1 MQIKLSFIKDPL
13 KLPKRFEILERQMK
27 NLGGE
32 LSKVVRKIESASDHV
47 EDLLSKINVGGTGQF
62 QLFEGE
68 SGSGKTTFLRT
79 LPHFFENIY
88 SHAFNQYDSFEFMIE
103 EIVRSSHIQKFRIF
117 IIDERDNPEIDKV
130 ELRKF
135 FEKLRVLFRT
145 QEGQVLIIWPITD
158 KEASQQISEI
168 AWKVGK
174 DSISPN
180 SGPIYKFNGLPKQDY
195 FDVAEDTI
203 RSLNNGESL
212 DSFGITR
219 EISTTLLKDC
229 DTIGHFYSKVE
240 DIAIE
245 INEKTWKIL
254 EEKVKPKIWVLLPGD
269 SSKEL
274 DRTVRSLTQGI
285 DSKVDIDRMCA
296 YLDDD
301 SNPSAYLND
310 WRSRRADAGFL
321 FRFLD
326 VRLFGISPNLAL
338 AAARVHGNDIVKNS
352 LKKKSESKK
361 ICHELV
367 RRSEFYLAMT
377 GQTDS
382 SKRSV
387 RGTKDEAQA
396 EYLRL
401 QDKARSSDKEL
412 NKALATAIQ
421 EVLEED
427 GVDNITIRCEKQEL
441 KGTNLKPDIEIDIS
455 STEVVCLEL
464 TWRTSGQEV
473 VGEIKQ
479 KQNTLSSGHIQK
491 YILEKVME
499 YVKEL
504 KI

>member
-13 KLPKRFEILERQMK
+13 RLPKRFEILERQINEM
-27 NLGGE
+27 GGE
-32 LSKVVRKIESASDHV
+32 ISKVIRKIDSASTHV

-88 SHAFNQYDSFEFMIE
+88 THAFNQFDSFEKIIE
-103 EIVRSSHIQKFRIF
+103 EIIKTKHINKFRIF
-117 IIDERDNPEIDKV
+117 VIDERDNPTIDKK
-130 ELRKF
+130 ELRIF

-145 QEGQVLIIWPITD
+145 VEGQVLIIWPITD
-158 KEASQQISEI
+158 KEAAKEISDL
-168 AWKVGK
+168 AWAVGK

-180 SGPIYKFNGLPKQDY
+180 SGPIYKFIGLPKNHY
-195 FDVAEDTI
+195 FEVADDTI

-212 DSFGITR
+212 DSFGITKD
-219 EISTTLLKDC
+219 ISNNLLKDC
-229 DTIGHFYSKVE
+229 NTIGHFYSKIE
-240 DIAIE
+240 DIAIQ

-254 EEKVKPKIWVLLPGD
+254 EEKVKPKVWILLPGD
-269 SSKEL
+269 SSIEL

-285 DSKVDIDRMCA
+285 ESKVDIDRMCA
-296 YLDDD
+296 YLDDE

-310 WRSRRADAGFL
+310 WRSRRVDAGFL

-326 VRLFGISPNLAL
+326 VRLFNISPNLAL
-338 AAARVHGNDIVKNS
+338 AAVRVYGTPSIKNV
-352 LKKKSESKK
+352 LNKKSETRK
-361 ICHELV
+361 ICHDLV
-367 RRSEFYLAMT
+367 RRSEFYLALT

-387 RGTKDEAQA
+387 RATKDEAQA

-401 QDKARSSDKEL
+401 QNNAKTGDKEL
-412 NKALATAIQ
+412 NKAIGKAL
-421 EVLEED
+421 ENVLIED
-427 GVDNITIRCEKQEL
+427 GVKNIKIKCEKQEL
-441 KGTNLKPDIEIDIS
+441 KGTNLKPDIEIDLS
-455 STEVVCLEL
+455 HTEVVCLEL
-464 TWRTSGQEV
+464 TWRTSGHEIP
-473 VGEIKQ
+473 GEIRS
-479 KQNTLSSGHIQK
+479 KQNTLTSGHIQK